1 MYYFYFDASALVKRY
16 TKETGSENINFI
28 FSDFPMNRMMCFI
41 MGITELYWIFV
52 RKKNDGRINE
62 QDFSQA
68 NINLEAEILD
78 NNSDFHI
85 IPIEDSLIFRSMPLI
100 QAYSLN
106 SVDAILLRSAVDIM
120 IPLWNTGNRLVLVS
134 SDQRL
139 NSAAESEGLLVFN
152 PEIDSQQDLTDWI
165 TH

>member
-28 FSDFPMNRMMCFI
+28 FSNIPMNQMMCFI
-41 MGITELYWIFV
+41 MGIAELYWIFV

-62 QDFSQA
+62 HDFSQA
-68 NINLEAEILD
+68 NINLESEILD

-85 IPIEDSLIFRSMPLI
+85 IPIQDSLIFRSMPLI
-100 QAYSLN
+100 QEYSLN
-106 SVDAILLRSAVDIM
+106 SVDAMLLRSAVDITGH
-120 IPLWNTGNRLVLVS
+120 LWNTGNRLVLVS

-139 NSAAESEGLLVFN
+139 NSATESEGLLVFN
-152 PEIDSQQDLTDWI
+152 PETDSQQDLTDWI
-165 TH
+165 TY